1 MRGRISYIAKRHGK
15 AINKYMQSYAVNKPR
30 KFIMYLD
37 ANNLSGCAINIFP
50 MVDLNGEIKKK
61 LIFINW
67 FINCID
73 GYILEVDLELLDEF
87 NDMHND

>member
-37 ANNLSGCAINIFP
+37 ANNLYGCAINIFP
-50 MVDLNGEIKKK
+50 MVDLN
-61 LIFINW
+61 
-67 FINCID
+67 D
-73 GYILEVDLELLDEF
+73 
-87 NDMHND
+87 